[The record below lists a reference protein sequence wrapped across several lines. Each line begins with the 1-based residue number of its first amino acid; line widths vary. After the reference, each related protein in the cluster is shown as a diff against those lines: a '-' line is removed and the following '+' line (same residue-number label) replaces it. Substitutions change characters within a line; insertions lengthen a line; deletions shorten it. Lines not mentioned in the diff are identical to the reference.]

1 MKITKLNS
9 SLNVCQYFN
18 VFEKKKEQQAVIK
31 TLSAQTTDTPLTGAA
46 FTHFIAFSKKAGTIV
61 TCDLLPRWDGSNHFN
76 TSDILLTRDELGGWK
91 NSKRQRQRLVSSWD
105 TKDRAGNRRGSV
117 LLYLKCNFQYAEFQH
132 TVNLPRL
139 CK

>member
-91 NSKRQRQRLVSSWD
+91 KQQKTKTKVGFLMGYKRQSRKQKGECTSVFKMQFSVCRISTYCKSS
-105 TKDRAGNRRGSV
+105 
-117 LLYLKCNFQYAEFQH
+117 
-132 TVNLPRL
+132 
-139 CK
+139 